1 MAAHVA
7 TVLGTSAGIVGL
19 LLHGLVAVLFGLGLL
34 WAIVRIYS
42 VILKIVVAAIALVEV
57 AVLFWLLQ
65 LAGVS
70 WLPYPVLISGLL
82 ATLCGLAYS
91 QSKAGQRRRSIE
103 GMLKGRVSHAT
114 LQKFLVSE
122 APFPFA
128 AEKRG
133 ASRVECQISN
143 LEELAAKL
151 AAPDFVALNNA
162 FCDVAANRLMESG
175 GVVAG
180 TAKPC
185 AFFGA
190 LGADPAHAERANEA
204 AHALEQRFEEFRR
217 ECLERWGVEPDCK
230 ATVLSGPMIV
240 GIFESAISCGID
252 VVPAQ
257 E

>member
-1 MAAHVA
+1 MLTPTSAMAAHVA

-151 AAPDFVALNNA
+151 ASLYHETLTEAVTVALRERLARASREEPIKRMKALAEEIHKLMPEGMTSENA
-162 FCDVAANRLMESG
+162 TDFLY
-175 GVVAG
+175 
-180 TAKPC
+180 
-185 AFFGA
+185 
-190 LGADPAHAERANEA
+190 NEEG
-204 AHALEQRFEEFRR
+204 LP
-217 ECLERWGVEPDCK
+217 V
-230 ATVLSGPMIV
+230 
-240 GIFESAISCGID
+240 
-252 VVPAQ
+252 
-257 E
+257 